1 MIEELYKKIEH
12 LVKKVARSAEN
23 RWNHLLDADDIEQDL
38 WLFIMERP
46 SVQEYLDTR
55 SDGEIVNALN
65 IQADNI
71 CSKERLDY
79 DHFSGNFV
87 YSPKDVRDLLGRMT
101 QEERVLDDERIDFD
115 IALDDLREE
124 YPHYYEEVMSFYY
137 MGCSPVDKAAE
148 RRKDRAVDKLADLM
162 NRKRSQRSAERTEGP
177 GTRPTITDNK
187 ED

>member
-1 MIEELYKKIEH
+1 MQDLYDKVH
-12 LVKKVARSAEN
+12 PLVKKVARSTEN
-23 RWNHLLDADDIEQDL
+23 RWNKMLDADDIEQDL
-38 WLFIMERP
+38 WLFIMESP
-46 SVQEYLDTR
+46 SVQDYLRTR

-79 DHFSGNFV
+79 EHFTGNFL
-87 YSPKDVRDLLGRMT
+87 YNPADVRDLLGRMT
-101 QEERVLDDERIDFD
+101 QEERVLDDERIDFE

-124 YPHYYEEVMSFYY
+124 YQHYYEEIMSFYW
-137 MGCSPVDKAAE
+137 MGHSPADKAAE

-177 GTRPTITDNK
+177 GTRPKITTTDY
-187 ED
+187 

>member
-1 MIEELYKKIEH
+1 MIEDLHKKIEH

-23 RWNHLLDADDIEQDL
+23 RWNHLLDADDIEQEL
-38 WLFIMERP
+38 WLFIMESP
-46 SVQEYLDTR
+46 SVQNYLDTR

-79 DHFSGNFV
+79 DHFSGNFI
-87 YSPKDVRDLLGRMT
+87 YSPKDVRRLLENIT

-115 IALDDLREE
+115 IALGALKDET
-124 YPHYYEEVMSFYY
+124 PHYYDSIYSQFY
-137 MGCSPVDKAAE
+137 MGYEAGSAAD
-148 RRKDRAVDKLADLM
+148 RKRVERAVDKLADLM

-177 GTRPTITDNK
+177 GTRPTITNNK